1 MLKDKRDSYN
11 DFSFLKSDYEI
22 LGDIYSIYKALMKSV
37 MMQLRFIF
45 EAPFSIFNS
54 QTAQSAQ
61 RGRVEVN
68 FEDLFRDLFFNK
80 IFSIPLTVRKNFNL
94 CKLKSFM

>member
-11 DFSFLKSDYEI
+11 DFSFLRSDYEI

-54 QTAQSAQ
+54 QRAH
-61 RGRVEVN
+61 GVEVN
-68 FEDLFRDLFFNK
+68 FEDLFRDLFFNR
-80 IFSIPLTVRKNFNL
+80 IFSIPLTVRKNF
-94 CKLKSFM
+94 KFV